1 MVALPGDLDRRL
13 SDAVKSFWEKR
24 IEQDQKQKQDGK
36 KDQGTRSAVTGGA
49 QMDGFIKL
57 IRDLIISTGISNI
70 DIFYNKAIELPGYYR
85 PTKEQDLLV
94 VSPDGLLVAIEVK
107 SQVGPSFGNNFN
119 NRTEEAMGSALDF

>member
-49 QMDGFIKL
+49 
-57 IRDLIISTGISNI
+57 
-70 DIFYNKAIELPGYYR
+70 
-85 PTKEQDLLV
+85 
-94 VSPDGLLVAIEVK
+94 
-107 SQVGPSFGNNFN
+107 
-119 NRTEEAMGSALDF
+119 

>member
-85 PTKEQDLLV
+85 PTKE
-94 VSPDGLLVAIEVK
+94 
-107 SQVGPSFGNNFN
+107 
-119 NRTEEAMGSALDF
+119 